1 MVVKRR
7 ERVKNLKN
15 LNSKQTSNIIITKK
29 AGNNSNELKTE
40 IGQILYLLYQHNKI
54 TQKLCNNKL
63 VIIETKTHFDFF
75 KDVDKNLKP

>member
-29 AGNNSNELKTE
+29 AGNNSNKLKTE

-54 TQKLCNNKL
+54 TKKLCNNKL
-63 VIIETKTHFDFF
+63 VITETKTHFDFF